1 MMGRKVITVISVCC
15 AVALASFSG
24 CDSLKNIG
32 KKQKKADTSVQ
43 RIKLDVA
50 VDTAVSRTLY
60 QERKLLGTLSAY
72 RETDLAPLSMG
83 SVRVRYLPVKI
94 GDYVEQGKVVAKM
107 DDAQFVQTEAQFA
120 SLKSQYDRSKALYE
134 ANALSKAQFEGV
146 EAQYTSMKRQMETME
161 ENTVLKAP
169 FSGVITAKS
178 VEEGELYSTPMTP
191 GASKGL
197 VRITQLNPLKVD
209 LDVDDQTIQYV
220 TKGMQVRLTVDNGAD
235 SVPLYGKVDWVNPVA
250 NSMSRTF
257 GARIIVQ
264 NPQRKLLP
272 GYFAEVHILMGKKEN
287 CLSVPRSAVV
297 EDRVFILKDG
307 LVIAKKVEV
316 GISTENLVEIVSGI
330 GKGDLVVVSGNK
342 ALPDSAMVNV
352 VGIQKK

>member
-1 MMGRKVITVISVCC
+1 MRKKMLAVVRVCC
-15 AVALASFSG
+15 AVGLVSFPG

-32 KKQKKADTSVQ
+32 KGQKKTEAVVQ
-43 RIKLDVA
+43 RIKVDVA
-50 VDTAVSRTLY
+50 VDTAVRRTLF

-94 GDYVEQGKVVAKM
+94 GDYVEQGKIVAKM

-120 SLKSQYDRSKALYE
+120 SLKSQYERSKTLYE
-134 ANALSKAQFEGV
+134 ANALPKAQFEGV
-146 EAQYTSMKRQMETME
+146 EAQYTSMKRQMENME

-197 VRITQLNPLKVD
+197 LRITQLNPLKID
-209 LDVDDQTIQYV
+209 LDVDDQTVRYV
-220 TKGMQVRLTVDNGAD
+220 KKGMQVLLTVDNRAD
-235 SVPLYGKVDWVNPVA
+235 SVPVYGKVDWVNPVA
-250 NSMSRTF
+250 SSMSRTF
-257 GARIIVQ
+257 GVRIIVQ

-272 GYFAEVHILMGKKEN
+272 GYFAEVHVIMGKKDN

-297 EDRVFILKDG
+297 DDRVFILKNS
-307 LVIAKKVEV
+307 LAVAKKVEV

-330 GKGDLVVVSGNK
+330 GKGDLVVVRGNK

-352 VGIQKK
+352 VGRQETP

>member
-1 MMGRKVITVISVCC
+1 MRKKTLAVLSVCC

-32 KKQKKADTSVQ
+32 KKQKKADTIVQ

-83 SVRVRYLPVKI
+83 AVRVRYLPVKI

-107 DDAQFVQTEAQFA
+107 DDAQFVQTEAQFS

-191 GASKGL
+191 GAAKGL
-197 VRITQLNPLKVD
+197 LRITQLNPLKID

-220 TKGMQVRLTVDNGAD
+220 KKGMQVQLTVDNGAD
-235 SVPLYGKVDWVNPVA
+235 SVPVYGRVDYVNPVA

-257 GARIIVQ
+257 GVRIIVQ

-272 GYFAEVHILMGKKEN
+272 GYFAEVHILMGKKDY

-297 EDRVFILKDG
+297 DDRVFILKDS
-307 LVIAKKVEV
+307 LAIAKKVEV

-330 GKGDLVVVSGNK
+330 SKGDLVVVSGNK
-342 ALPDSAMVNV
+342 ALPDSAMINIVKS
-352 VGIQKK
+352 GK